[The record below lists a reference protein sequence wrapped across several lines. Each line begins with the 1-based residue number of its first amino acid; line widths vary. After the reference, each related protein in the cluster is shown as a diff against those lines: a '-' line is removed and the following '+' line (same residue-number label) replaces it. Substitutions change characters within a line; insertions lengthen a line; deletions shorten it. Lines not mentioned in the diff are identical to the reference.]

1 MKKHITLL
9 VAAAAMVLAAGCSL
23 YFGEGNHSG
32 SWSYCGQD
40 GYYECWDNECYW
52 RGSQCPAG
60 VGSGRP
66 PGFECNTHSD
76 CAAGCYCGDGYCE
89 EAGFCTKDSDCGN
102 GYTCNESRSSC
113 EPGDVPTTCTD
124 DTGCPT
130 GQYCDSGSNTCVSS
144 CVCVTNAEAKNQ
156 GFDYCD
162 EARQTCMVGS
172 DPSGE
177 CDGEITCNLG
187 RPTCPQYQTPV
198 IANGCWTGECVVI
211 GSCGVKPP
219 CQNLS
224 HESDCRADDTC
235 AVSYTGINCRTP
247 DNSPCTAGDSNCTCD
262 SYVYAS
268 CRDKTSTRTVVEFDG
283 FTFDVSE
290 LTLRN

>member
-23 YFGEGNHSG
+23 YFGENNNSG

-52 RGSQCPAG
+52 RGSECPAG

-66 PGFECNTHSD
+66 PGFECNAHSD

-89 EAGFCTKDSDCGN
+89 EAGFCTQDSDCGN

-113 EPGDVPTTCTD
+113 EPQPTCTED
-124 DTGCPT
+124 SQCAS
-130 GQYCDSGSNTCVSS
+130 GQYCDSGSCVSS
-144 CVCVTNAEAKNQ
+144 CVCATDAEAKAQ

-162 EARQTCMVGS
+162 EARQTCLAGT
-172 DPSGE
+172 DPNGD
-177 CDGEITCNLG
+177 CAGTLTCNLG
-187 RPTCPQYQTPV
+187 RPSCPAGQV
-198 IANGCWTGECVVI
+198 ALIADGCYTGQ
-211 GSCGVKPP
+211 
-219 CQNLS
+219 CQAIDACATAPACAAFG
-224 HESDCRADDTC
+224 HEADCRADDSC
-235 AVSYTGINCRTP
+235 AVSYTGINCKKP
-247 DNSPCTAGDSNCTCD
+247 DNSPCTAGDTNCTCE
-262 SYVYAS
+262 SFVFAS
-268 CRDKTSTRTVVEFDG
+268 CRDKTSARTVVEFNG

-290 LTLRN
+290 LTLN

>member
-23 YFGEGNHSG
+23 YFGENNNSG

-52 RGSQCPAG
+52 RGSECPAG

-66 PGFECNTHSD
+66 PGFECTTHTD

-113 EPGDVPTTCTD
+113 EPQPTCTD
-124 DTGCPT
+124 DNQCAS
-130 GQYCDSGSNTCVSS
+130 GQYCDAATNSCVSS
-144 CVCVTNAEAKNQ
+144 CVCATDAEAKAQ
-156 GFDYCD
+156 GFDFCD
-162 EARQTCMVGS
+162 ETRQTCMAGT
-172 DPSGE
+172 DPNGD
-177 CDGEITCNLG
+177 CAGTLTCNLG
-187 RPTCPQYQTPV
+187 RPSCPQGQV
-198 IANGCWTGECVVI
+198 ALIADGCYTGQCQAI
-211 GSCGVKPP
+211 DSCATAPQCAAFG
-219 CQNLS
+219 
-224 HESDCRADDTC
+224 HEVDCRADNSC
-235 AVSYTGINCRTP
+235 AVSYTGINCRRP
-247 DNSPCTAGDSNCTCD
+247 DNSPCTAGDSNCTCE
-262 SYVYAS
+262 SFVFSS
-268 CRDKTSTRTVVEFDG
+268 CRDKTTSRTVVEYNG